1 MLLWM
6 KHEQKEIRLAEMIEE
21 YKKSFDESLSINI
34 VVRDNWTSSRESR
47 GVQHKATKVD
57 TVETSLQG
65 EERLE
70 VLSKTK
76 ATMSETETSQQWA
89 ERLEVLSKTKQY
101 LSSKS
106 NVEHFDEDYSV
117 TDNTATVHQNT

>member
-6 KHEQKEIRLAEMIEE
+6 KHEQKEIRSAEMIEE

-76 ATMSETETSQQWA
+76 ATMSETETSQQRA